1 MTNFLFNIKIT
12 ICESLLLNWLMK
24 RWRPPGGHTISF
36 LNNGMQDRWRKLMW
50 YSRKWSRGVVLVRD
64 LFQHAPEQYTLFIFP
79 DNEHATVDEGLP
91 NCLQH
96 AVFMPPHARVQRLKD
111 EIANAIERPLLPRQD
126 PPFNRLRRCINCA
139 CRSVSD
145 AQTKVIYAFSIGLS
159 PHEVAAALN
168 ISPKTIHSHK
178 KNIMS
183 KFNLNS
189 RQQFNNLVQ
198 LLAKRWYNSSFYS
211 VKQSSSGTENIPS
224 LAPFLNIGKA
234 TP

>member
-1 MTNFLFNIKIT
+1 
-12 ICESLLLNWLMK
+12 
-24 RWRPPGGHTISF
+24 
-36 LNNGMQDRWRKLMW
+36 
-50 YSRKWSRGVVLVRD
+50 
-64 LFQHAPEQYTLFIFP
+64 
-79 DNEHATVDEGLP
+79 ATVDEGLP

-183 KFNLNS
+183 KFYLNS

-198 LLAKRWYNSSFYS
+198 LLAKR
-211 VKQSSSGTENIPS
+211 
-224 LAPFLNIGKA
+224 
-234 TP
+234 

>member
-1 MTNFLFNIKIT
+1 
-12 ICESLLLNWLMK
+12 MK

-50 YSRKWSRGVVLVRD
+50 YSRKWSRGVVLVPWS
-64 LFQHAPEQYTLFIFP
+64 FQHAPEQYTLFIFP

-178 KNIMS
+178 RILWVNFIWIAVS
-183 KFNLNS
+183 SLTTLCNCSPNADTTRHFILS
-189 RQQFNNLVQ
+189 NNH
-198 LLAKRWYNSSFYS
+198 LLERKTYRLLRLSW
-211 VKQSSSGTENIPS
+211 I
-224 LAPFLNIGKA
+224 
-234 TP
+234 